1 MSQSETQSKV
11 NIKQP
16 LRNDLSDTAETAA
29 TEYNK
34 FPLKITEKEL
44 IKMVID
50 SP

>member
-1 MSQSETQSKV
+1 MSMSETQSKV
-11 NIKQP
+11 NLKQP
-16 LRNDLSDTAETAA
+16 LRNELSDRADTAA
-29 TEYNK
+29 TETIK